1 MTVKFGTYETRQKK
15 KIIMLLTYLKLKANE
30 IIVDVTD
37 GFIIGISAFTDSM
50 RALTVAEGKKSKDRE
65 DDPSIFYSK
74 ETMNSGVGL
83 VFLFMITFG

>member
-1 MTVKFGTYETRQKK
+1 
-15 KIIMLLTYLKLKANE
+15 
-30 IIVDVTD
+30 
-37 GFIIGISAFTDSM
+37 M

-74 ETMNSGVGL
+74 VTMNSGVGL